1 MLKAILIK
9 VQKDGRSQKEKASTI
24 LENTNIMNRM
34 CIINIVVHINI
45 LGKDVSVAVSEG
57 NSKLLETGKIVI
69 LFIKWQ
75 KTWLNWVLLLS
86 RKQNM
91 EAMNLDT

>member
-1 MLKAILIK
+1 MLKAILVK

-34 CIINIVVHINI
+34 FIINIVVHINI

-57 NSKLLETGKIVI
+57 NRKLLETGKMVI

-75 KTWLNWVLLLS
+75 KAWLNWVLLLS

-91 EAMNLDT
+91 EAMNLDI